1 MMNSTVPSPLRR
13 AVASLFKKPW
23 FPQVP
28 IALALA
34 LLGLLHL
41 IPVTDQA
48 QSLHLHLLTP
58 GSLRQDL
65 VGVSLPGISQLSIGV
80 FLLIISVGLWI
91 RLQFAWLL
99 SVLVLVLSVVLAAL
113 SMQSDRPIETWLL
126 AYETLLMAWLLAS
139 HRQFSGRS
147 FEFTTLAALV
157 AVFVLFA
164 YAVFGTYYLGAQFSP
179 NIDNLVDAVYVSVV
193 TMTTV
198 GFGDF
203 TPTTTDARL
212 FLVSL
217 ILLSIALLSTAVG
230 ATLIPAMVNKIAQ
243 ITTGRHIKV
252 IRKNHYIIIGFS
264 ALASNTYRELVEH
277 KEQVTVILAHKSD
290 AAHFTADEIDVVTG
304 DSGDLDTLREA
315 GAEHAKAVLALTDDD
330 SENAFIIL
338 AVKDLQIKAK
348 TVVAV
353 SQSKNLKRVRRVH
366 PDMIIAPQV
375 LGGELLTSVL
385 TGERIDVRGIM
396 DRLLGKATGTKA
408 ATDPDKEKTA

>member
-1 MMNSTVPSPLRR
+1 MLNTSQNPFRKTIAALS
-13 AVASLFKKPW
+13 KKSW

-28 IALALA
+28 VALAQA

-41 IPVTDQA
+41 IPVADQA
-48 QSLHLHLLTP
+48 QILHLHLLTP

-80 FLLIISVGLWI
+80 FLLIISVGLWL

-99 SVLVLVLSVVLAAL
+99 SVLALALAVVLAAL

-139 HRQFSGRS
+139 HRQFSGGS
-147 FEFTTLAALV
+147 FQFATLVALV
-157 AVFVLFA
+157 AVIVLFA

-179 NIDNLVDAVYVSVV
+179 KINNLVDAVYVSVV

-230 ATLIPAMVNKIAQ
+230 ATLIPAMIGKIAQ
-243 ITTGRHIKV
+243 ITTGRRINV
-252 IRKNHYIIIGFS
+252 IRKNHYIIIGYS
-264 ALASNTYRELVEH
+264 ALANNTYRELVDR

-290 AAHFTADEIDVVTG
+290 AAQFTAEEIDVVTG
-304 DSGDLDTLREA
+304 DGGNLDTLREA
-315 GAEHAKAVLALTDDD
+315 GAEQAKAILALTDDD

-338 AVKDLQIKAK
+338 AVKELQIYGK

-375 LGGELLTSVL
+375 LGGELLTRML
-385 TGERIDVRGIM
+385 TGERIDVKGIM
-396 DRLLGKATGTKA
+396 GRLLGQSATS
-408 ATDPDKEKTA
+408 TDPEKKTPA

>member
-1 MMNSTVPSPLRR
+1 MMSKTLPSPLRK
-13 AVASLFKKPW
+13 AVAGLSKKSW

-28 IALALA
+28 VALALA

-99 SVLVLVLSVVLAAL
+99 SVLVLVLAVVLATL

-126 AYETLLMAWLLAS
+126 AYETLLMALLLAS

-147 FEFTTLAALV
+147 IEFATLAALV
-157 AVFVLFA
+157 AVIVLFA

-179 NIDNLVDAVYVSVV
+179 KIDNLVDAVYVSVV

-243 ITTGRHIKV
+243 ITTGRHINV

-264 ALASNTYRELVEH
+264 ALASNTYRELVER

-290 AAHFTADEIDVVTG
+290 AAHFTAEEIDVVIG
-304 DSGDLDTLREA
+304 DSGNLDTLREA
-315 GAEHAKAVLALTDDD
+315 GAEHAQAILALTDDD

-338 AVKDLQIKAK
+338 AVKELQIKAK

-375 LGGELLTSVL
+375 LGGELLTSML
-385 TGERIDVRGIM
+385 TGERIDVKGIM
-396 DRLLGKATGTKA
+396 GRLLGQSATKPA
-408 ATDPDKEKTA
+408 PDSDKEKTA

>member
-1 MMNSTVPSPLRR
+1 MMSNTVPSPLRR
-13 AVASLFKKPW
+13 AVAGLFKKSW

-28 IALALA
+28 AALALA

-41 IPVTDQA
+41 IPMTDQA
-48 QSLHLHLLTP
+48 QSMHLHLLTP

-99 SVLVLVLSVVLAAL
+99 SVLVLVLAVVLATL

-126 AYETLLMAWLLAS
+126 AYEILLMALLLAS

-147 FEFTTLAALV
+147 FEFATLAALV
-157 AVFVLFA
+157 AVLVLFA
-164 YAVFGTYYLGAQFSP
+164 YAVFGIYYLGAQFSP
-179 NIDNLVDAVYVSVV
+179 KIDNLLDAVYVSVV

-230 ATLIPAMVNKIAQ
+230 ATLIPAMVKKMAQ
-243 ITTGRHIKV
+243 ITTGRHMNV

-264 ALASNTYRELVEH
+264 ALASNTYRELVAH

-290 AAHFTADEIDVVTG
+290 VTHFTSEEIDVVIG
-304 DSGDLDTLREA
+304 DSGNLDTLREA
-315 GAEHAKAVLALTDDD
+315 GAEHAKSILALTDDD

-338 AVKDLQIKAK
+338 AVKDLQVKAK

-353 SQSKNLKRVRRVH
+353 SQSKNLTRVRRVH

-385 TGERIDVRGIM
+385 TGERIDVKGIM
-396 DRLLGKATGTKA
+396 DRLLGKAIETKA
-408 ATDPDKEKTA
+408 APDPDNKKTA